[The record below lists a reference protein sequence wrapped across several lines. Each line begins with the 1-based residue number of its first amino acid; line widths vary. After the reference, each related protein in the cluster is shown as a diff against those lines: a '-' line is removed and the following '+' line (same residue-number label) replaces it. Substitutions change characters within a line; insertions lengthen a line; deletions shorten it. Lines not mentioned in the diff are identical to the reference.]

1 MVHCDRRDWVFPG
14 PPGQARRRRLGFY
27 PGSTSHSQEMD
38 TVVGSAPPIARSDA
52 PTRNLKRAD
61 NDASTFV
68 LLRYVLIIAAAYLF
82 HFGEAAGASTLAL
95 LLITIGLLS
104 NLIVSQFSED
114 RLMSPISLTVVI
126 CFDIAWIS
134 LGLWHEGIFGSGT
147 FVLYFLILFLAAVA
161 QSLPLIIGASTLLSA
176 IDIFLFTIPGGDGT
190 TIWTSQIL
198 IRIPFMF
205 IVALFY
211 GYLAERV
218 GKEKKVGEER
228 ILALR
233 EIEMA
238 ITSSLDLR
246 AVLDVLLERIDV
258 FLPYAVVTVTLV
270 NRKTGELE
278 PIACH
283 NLDESEWKAV
293 IARRIRLDQ
302 ASERDRAP
310 VTILNAQTDPR
321 AQQSEFLRK
330 NNLVS
335 YLRLPLVAKNEVS
348 GFLTFFTKEEH
359 EFKAEEVKFLTTL
372 SSQAAIAIHNSQLYE
387 EMSRSNKVK
396 DEFLNIMSHELRTP
410 INVVMGYTQLLKDG
424 ALGENNPQ
432 QAAAIDT
439 IAKQSKELLGMVNSL
454 LYATSLEGNGAK
466 LQAGEVKLKD
476 LILELEAD
484 YQSQPKREIT
494 LVWDDPAELPIIE
507 TDGPKLKQVLQNII
521 NNAIK
526 FTERGTVTIS
536 VRYSLNDKKV
546 QFAVADTGIGIALL
560 EKPHIFERFHQADSS
575 QTRSFGGLGLGLY
588 VVKEF
593 TALLGGQISVESEL
607 GKGSI
612 FTLTIPR
619 EIANSTESA

>member
-1 MVHCDRRDWVFPG
+1 
-14 PPGQARRRRLGFY
+14 
-27 PGSTSHSQEMD
+27 
-38 TVVGSAPPIARSDA
+38 
-52 PTRNLKRAD
+52 
-61 NDASTFV
+61 
-68 LLRYVLIIAAAYLF
+68 
-82 HFGEAAGASTLAL
+82 
-95 LLITIGLLS
+95 
-104 NLIVSQFSED
+104 
-114 RLMSPISLTVVI
+114 
-126 CFDIAWIS
+126 
-134 LGLWHEGIFGSGT
+134 
-147 FVLYFLILFLAAVA
+147 
-161 QSLPLIIGASTLLSA
+161 
-176 IDIFLFTIPGGDGT
+176 
-190 TIWTSQIL
+190 
-198 IRIPFMF
+198 MF
-205 IVALFY
+205 IAALFY
-211 GYLAERV
+211 GYLAEKV

-246 AVLDVLLERIDV
+246 AVLDVLLEKIDV

-278 PIACH
+278 PIACR

-293 IARRIRLDQ
+293 IARRIRLDK

-330 NNLVS
+330 NSLVS

-372 SSQAAIAIHNSQLYE
+372 SNQAAIAIHNSRLYE

-424 ALGENNPQ
+424 TWGENNPQ

-439 IAKQSKELLGMVNSL
+439 IAEQSKELLGMVNSL

-476 LILELEAD
+476 LILKLEVD
-484 YQSQPKREIT
+484 YQSQPKPEIT

-507 TDGPKLKQVLQNII
+507 TDGPKLKQILQNII

-536 VRYSLNDKKV
+536 ARYSLNDKKV
-546 QFAVADTGIGIALL
+546 QFSVADTGIGIAP
-560 EKPHIFERFHQADSS
+560 EEAPHIFERFHQADSS
-575 QTRSFGGLGLGLY
+575 QTRAFGGLGLGLY

-593 TALLGGQISVESEL
+593 TALLGGQISVESEP
-607 GKGSI
+607 GKGST
-612 FTLTIPR
+612 FTLTIPC
-619 EIANSTESA
+619 EIANSREPA

>member
-1 MVHCDRRDWVFPG
+1 
-14 PPGQARRRRLGFY
+14 
-27 PGSTSHSQEMD
+27 MD

-82 HFGEAAGASTLAL
+82 HFGEAAGASALAL
-95 LLITIGLLS
+95 VLIASALLS

-114 RLMSPISLTVVI
+114 RLMSPICLTVVI

-176 IDIFLFTIPGGDGT
+176 IDIFLFTIPGGDEA

-205 IVALFY
+205 IAALFY
-211 GYLAERV
+211 GYLAEKV

-246 AVLDVLLERIDV
+246 AVLDVLLEKIDV

-278 PIACH
+278 PIACR

-293 IARRIRLDQ
+293 IARRIRLDK

-330 NNLVS
+330 NSLVS

-372 SSQAAIAIHNSQLYE
+372 SNQAAIAIHNSRLYE

-424 ALGENNPQ
+424 TWGENNPQ

-439 IAKQSKELLGMVNSL
+439 IAEQSKELLGMVNSL

-476 LILELEAD
+476 LILKLEVD
-484 YQSQPKREIT
+484 YQSQPKPEIT

-507 TDGPKLKQVLQNII
+507 TDGPKLKQILQNII

-526 FTERGTVTIS
+526 FTERGTITIS

-546 QFAVADTGIGIALL
+546 QFSVADTGIGIAP
-560 EKPHIFERFHQADSS
+560 EEAPHIFERFHQADSS
-575 QTRSFGGLGLGLY
+575 QTRAFGGLGLGLY

-607 GKGSI
+607 GKGST
-612 FTLTIPR
+612 FTLTIPC
-619 EIANSTESA
+619 EIANSRESA